1 MLQFLHKEAK
11 DMKTL
16 TLASVYEIQGYK
28 HEAMEIYKT
37 ILQADPDNVE
47 ARVALRRLANDRK
60 SYGKADAAML
70 NLFVQMD
77 SEVEFNEFERWLL
90 QTWS

>member
-1 MLQFLHKEAK
+1 
-11 DMKTL
+11 MKTL
-16 TLASVYEIQGYK
+16 TLASIYEIQGYK
-28 HEAMEIYKT
+28 HEATEIYKT
-37 ILQADPDNVE
+37 ILQGDPNNVE
-47 ARVALRRLANDRK
+47 AKIALRRLMSDRK

-90 QTWS
+90 QVWS